1 MKHAHLLELITIFGF
16 NSLKFKKAEIML
28 GKTKV
33 GPSYMKTDIIYTK
46 KLNI

>member
-1 MKHAHLLELITIFGF
+1 MP
-16 NSLKFKKAEIML
+16 

-46 KLNI
+46 KLNIYRIKYKNSLIVLIEKWY